1 MASNNIA
8 PDAFTKENAVDA
20 ADYFEAF
27 FDLPGFTKAPIARPV
42 MRQRRVG
49 RSIVVGYTIVR
60 NDVRKTA

>member
-8 PDAFTKENAVDA
+8 PAAFTKEKAVGA
-20 ADYFEAF
+20 GYSFEAF

-49 RSIVVGYTIVR
+49 RSIVVGYTNVR